1 MNYAILQTTLDLP
14 DFDKLRRAFRSVSSL
29 TDADA
34 HILGN
39 DAFGILV
46 KGKPL
51 AEATTL
57 QAALRAEGIE
67 THVIPEDDLPALPPT
82 KFLNRVA
89 ASPEALTI
97 CDPVGRSF
105 AVEWGHVMLIAAGSV
120 RTVDFTRTETSRP
133 VQRRHSLGLGTSYGY
148 EDQETEVRFKEE
160 RNAHFLLE
168 IILTRGV
175 ARYSINAG
183 PAAPLLFRYLG
194 ERRTGSLAQ
203 NFALLVQDLMTYA
216 PHAAVNRGAYSLRE
230 AGGSLFAYPSKNAF
244 FEEITWLLWWLAMAE
259 RQDGN

>member
-1 MNYAILQTTLDLP
+1 MNYAILQTTLDTP

-67 THVIPEDDLPALPPT
+67 AHVIPEDDLPALPPT
-82 KFLNRVA
+82 KFLNRVEA
-89 ASPEALTI
+89 RPEALTI
-97 CDPVGRSF
+97 YDPVGRSF

-120 RTVDFTRTETSRP
+120 RLTDFNRIRTEKRVTRYDA
-133 VQRRHSLGLGTSYGY
+133 QGGAYT
-148 EDQETEVRFKEE
+148 ETVVDYNTREE

-175 ARYSINAG
+175 ARYSIKAD
-183 PAAPLLFRYLG
+183 PAALLLFRYLG
-194 ERRTGSLAQ
+194 ERRTDSLAQ